1 ARVAGGDVDHR
12 LLVARRVVR
21 EQVAVLLQRLAEP
34 GDVAVAEDPEAA
46 GEEAVADAVALD
58 LLRGEEAHQGLG
70 DGQSHAVLP
79 AAAVSGSRGSTSRPS
94 QVARIQ
100 AWAGSSVKRHAR
112 SPGPAITLR

>member
-1 ARVAGGDVDHR
+1 MLLER
-12 LLVARRVVR
+12 LPQA
-21 EQVAVLLQRLAEP
+21 

-58 LLRGEEAHQGLG
+58 LLRGEVAHQRLG
-70 DGQSHAVLP
+70 DGQSHAVLR
-79 AAAVSGSRGSTSRPS
+79 AAAVSGSRGSRGWSS

-112 SPGPAITLR
+112 SPGPAMTLR

>member
-12 LLVARRVVR
+12 LLVARRVVG
-21 EQVAVLLQRLAEP
+21 EQVAMLLQRLAEP

-46 GEEAVADAVALD
+46 REEALAGAVALD
-58 LLRGEEAHQGLG
+58 LLHGQEAHERLG

-79 AAAVSGSRGSTSRPS
+79 GAAVSGSRGSRSRSS
-94 QVARIQ
+94 QVVRIH